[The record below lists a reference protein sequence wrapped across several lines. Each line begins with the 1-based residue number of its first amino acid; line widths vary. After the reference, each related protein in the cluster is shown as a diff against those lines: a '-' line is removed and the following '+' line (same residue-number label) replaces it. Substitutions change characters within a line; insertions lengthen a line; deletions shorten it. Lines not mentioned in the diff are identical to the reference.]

1 MRLCLR
7 FSTASLT
14 FLSWCILPG
23 SILQQIYVHI
33 KHEGE
38 EEELCT
44 RDRYCFKIF
53 LGRVEK
59 GGGGGGSSWAE
70 DTDIQPSLELR
81 Y

>member
-1 MRLCLR
+1 M
-7 FSTASLT
+7 ASLT
-14 FLSWCILPG
+14 FLPWCILPG

-38 EEELCT
+38 EEELFYK
-44 RDRYCFKIF
+44 RPLLFQN
-53 LGRVEK
+53 LSWQSGE
-59 GGGGGGSSWAE
+59 GGGGSSWAE